1 MEKNDECPCPEG
13 QVRKDGKCVMPEVTF
28 TAFVMSLNTSA
39 LFHLGEISDP
49 ATGEKQQDLVLVKH
63 TIDTLQLLED
73 KTKGNLTDEE
83 RDFLK
88 KAIDLGHG
96 EPKIG
101 DDWIDYK
108 DYELDSL
115 GLSFWVSYGIVENI
129 AIFPKWDESG
139 NIPIWP
145 KIDNR

>member
-88 KAIDLGHG
+88 NALCDL
-96 EPKIG
+96 KMR
-101 DDWIDYK
+101 YVAK
-108 DYELDSL
+108 
-115 GLSFWVSYGIVENI
+115 VSQ
-129 AIFPKWDESG
+129 
-139 NIPIWP
+139 
-145 KIDNR
+145 